1 MQWGGVR
8 WGGVPWDGVESPAG
22 CGGVESAVSER
33 KGSSLNTTC
42 PFGLVQISRQ
52 AFCI

>member
-8 WGGVPWDGVESPAG
+8 WGGVPWDGVESPAR
-22 CGGVESAVSER
+22 CGGVESAVSEV
-33 KGSSLNTTC
+33 GSGLNTTC